1 MSIVTLEEFKARLG
15 VTEDTD
21 DAMLTDI
28 LEEAQTFVEGWLGYP
43 IDPDNHP
50 KDLRFAV
57 SAQAAHMFENREATI
72 VGVSV
77 TEAPLSVQDII
88 ANRRNYWGVSNG
100 E

>member
-1 MSIVTLEEFKARLG
+1 MSIVTLADFKARLG

-21 DAMLTDI
+21 DAMLDDI
-28 LEEAQTFVEGWLGYP
+28 LEEAQAFVEGALGYP
-43 IDPDNHP
+43 IAPDSYP
-50 KDLRFAV
+50 KDLHFAV
-57 SAQAAHMFENREATI
+57 IATAAHFFENREATI

-88 ANRRNYWGVSNG
+88 ANRRNYWGVSN